1 MRVLQQ
7 MQHNYVEKVK
17 ETQEIATIDQKI
29 KQLEL
34 REQNLADALKNLDEK
49 MRIMKTHF
57 QELNE

>member
-1 MRVLQQ
+1 